1 MDIVEEVRS
10 VWKRLSKAEQRGLK
24 HMVFRSVNA
33 QEQKRANVIRNLV
46 RGEPVTRIVSLL
58 ACSRSQV
65 RRVAQRFVEQGLEGL
80 ADRRADNGTAKVTE
94 AYETAVLIAVALSP
108 QAYGFPRPAWTQ
120 ELLILAAEQ
129 QTGIRVSTTTISRLL
144 ARHGAR
150 RGRPKPIVACPW
162 KQRAKTRRLNEIR
175 RLEAQLARGEVL
187 LHVDEVDLHLNPKI
201 GPDWMLSGQQKKVLT
216 PGKNE
221 KHYLA
226 GALNVVTKRLSY
238 VEGARKTSELFI
250 RLIDHLL
257 AEYSDSRRLHI
268 VLDNFRIHSS
278 KLVEAARLRWGGRV
292 VFHFL
297 PPYCPDHNR
306 IERVWKD
313 LHDNVTRN
321 HRCADMHALLTRV
334 REYLGLRAR
343 SRPESR
349 KTI

>member
-120 ELLILAAEQ
+120 ELLIL
-129 QTGIRVSTTTISRLL
+129 
-144 ARHGAR
+144 
-150 RGRPKPIVACPW
+150 
-162 KQRAKTRRLNEIR
+162 
-175 RLEAQLARGEVL
+175 AQLARGEVL